1 MVMVRGGAGLMRL
14 WRWMGLWESAVG
26 ADLRVGAG
34 TESMGRRGLDLRANA
49 RPSDLE
55 EVWFWYLR
63 VTMI

>member
-1 MVMVRGGAGLMRL
+1 MRF
-14 WRWMGLWESAVG
+14 WRWMGLCESAVG

-34 TESMGRRGLDLRANA
+34 TESMKRRGLDLRANA

>member
-1 MVMVRGGAGLMRL
+1 MGPRRAGLMRF

-26 ADLRVGAG
+26 ADLRAGAG